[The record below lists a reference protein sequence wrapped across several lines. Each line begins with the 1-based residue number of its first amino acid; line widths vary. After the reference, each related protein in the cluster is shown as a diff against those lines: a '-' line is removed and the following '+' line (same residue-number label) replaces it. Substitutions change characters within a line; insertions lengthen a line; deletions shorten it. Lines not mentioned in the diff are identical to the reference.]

1 MQEHIDYGA
10 CLDGRCCSRHSVE
23 KKNALLVVQFLDGQ
37 RQRRSPQS
45 PEPARED
52 ASPSP
57 NPPANHNEDGKPLSF
72 VSADVGGGAGE
83 LAVGSGAAR
92 AAVRKRT
99 PLHFASERGE
109 LSLVDRWSHN
119 EACACILPFSYS
131 LAPPFGGSELPQP

>member
-10 CLDGRCCSRHSVE
+10 CLDGRCCNRHSVE

-52 ASPSP
+52 APPSP
-57 NPPANHNEDGKPLSF
+57 NSPATHNEDGTPLSF
-72 VSADVGGGAGE
+72 SSADAGGGGGE
-83 LAVGSGAAR
+83 LVIGSGAAR

-109 LSLVDRWSHN
+109 LSLVDRWSHD
-119 EACACILPFSYS
+119 EAFTCYLPFSYS
-131 LAPPFGGSELPQP
+131 